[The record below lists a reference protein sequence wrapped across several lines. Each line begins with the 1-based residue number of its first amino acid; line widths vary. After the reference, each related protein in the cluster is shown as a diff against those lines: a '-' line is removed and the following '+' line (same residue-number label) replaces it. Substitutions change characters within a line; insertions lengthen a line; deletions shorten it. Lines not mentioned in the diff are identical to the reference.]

1 VGAGGS
7 SVGTSLQDRTI
18 QHALDLGGNVSEWV
32 QDRFVETYPACRAP
46 CKDPVNDIADSE
58 AGSEAAESKA
68 DSKADSKSGGK
79 SSKSKGGKSAKS
91 KAKAEKASKAAAV
104 AAVMRVVRG
113 GNFDLAADAC
123 RGAGR
128 SRLSQDEVSIN
139 IGFRCVRA
147 SLRKEEP
154 R

>member
-1 VGAGGS
+1 V
-7 SVGTSLQDRTI
+7 

-32 QDRFVETYPACRAP
+32 QDRYADTYPACRAG
-46 CKDPVNDIADSE
+46 CKNPVNDLA
-58 AGSEAAESKA
+58 EAASGEAPNGKA
-68 DSKADSKSGGK
+68 DSKADSKAKGGKTKAGKTKSSKAEKSGK
-79 SSKSKGGKSAKS
+79 SSK
-91 KAKAEKASKAAAV
+91 AAAI

-139 IGFRCVRA
+139 IGFRCVRPL
-147 SLRKEEP
+147 SE
-154 R
+154 